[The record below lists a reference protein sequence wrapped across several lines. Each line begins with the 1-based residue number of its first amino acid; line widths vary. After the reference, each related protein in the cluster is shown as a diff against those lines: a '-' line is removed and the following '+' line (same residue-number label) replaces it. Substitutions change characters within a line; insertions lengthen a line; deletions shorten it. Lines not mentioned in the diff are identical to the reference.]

1 MELNISLYYSM
12 IHRTESVDA
21 RSSLHVSAPPI
32 VRRRRVA
39 SLRLRIR
46 EQQSPP
52 EPEGSFRRR
61 GAWLGSKDGET
72 KLSGEGSEI
81 AKDVR
86 RRRMELRRM
95 RTVCEAKSAGDPSCD
110 GVCVKKKRA
119 EIQIETKVI
128 ENGFMDTGNAGRGVT
143 RTSQYGKISII
154 GRRREM
160 EDVVAVELGFLKRG
174 GKSYDFFGVYDGH
187 GGWRVAQACGQ
198 MLHKLL
204 AKIVEEESSGDD
216 IDWEKVM
223 AAGFKQMDAEVNKN
237 GAAVA
242 TMGSTAVVA
251 VVGENEVVVA
261 NCGDS
266 RAVLSRGGVAVQ
278 LSDDHKP
285 DRPDELERIEACGG
299 RVVNWN
305 GQRVLGVLATSRSIG
320 DSYLKPFVT
329 TEPEVKIIHR
339 THADECLILASDGL
353 WDVVSN
359 DYACQVARRCLHG
372 WMKPSCRSSG
382 AEGATGGDAN
392 AAEAAVLLAELAMSG
407 GSRDNISVVVVKLGQ

>member
-1 MELNISLYYSM
+1 MELNITLYSM
-12 IHRTESVDA
+12 I
-21 RSSLHVSAPPI
+21 LPP
-32 VRRRRVA
+32 RVGY
-39 SLRLRIR
+39 SDPPPPTCRLPPPPSR
-46 EQQSPP
+46 EHQSPP
-52 EPEGSFRRR
+52 PEGSFRRR

-72 KLSGEGSEI
+72 ELSGEGSKI

-95 RTVCEAKSAGDPSCD
+95 RTVYEDKSASADPSRD

-119 EIQIETKVI
+119 EIQIESKVT
-128 ENGFMDTGNAGRGVT
+128 ENGLMDTGDGRRGVT
-143 RTSQYGKISII
+143 RTSYGKISII

-160 EDVVAVELGFLKRG
+160 EDAVAVELGFLKRG

-187 GGWRVAQACGQ
+187 GGCRVAQACGQ

-204 AKIVEEESSGDD
+204 AKIVEEESTGDD

-299 RVVNWN
+299 NVIDWN

-320 DSYLKPFVT
+320 CKELPS
-329 TEPEVKIIHR
+329 R
-339 THADECLILASDGL
+339 MDETRLSIL
-353 WDVVSN
+353 
-359 DYACQVARRCLHG
+359 RRC
-372 WMKPSCRSSG
+372 
-382 AEGATGGDAN
+382 EVGDERRDGN
-392 AAEAAVLLAELAMSG
+392 AAEAAVLLTELAMSG
-407 GSRDNISVVVVKLGQ
+407 GSRDNISVVVVELGGDIWSVC